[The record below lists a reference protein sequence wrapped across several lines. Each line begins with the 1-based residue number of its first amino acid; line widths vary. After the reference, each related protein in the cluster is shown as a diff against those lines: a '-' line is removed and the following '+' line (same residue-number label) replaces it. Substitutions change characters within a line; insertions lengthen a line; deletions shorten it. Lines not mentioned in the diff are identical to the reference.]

1 MSSKTDHD
9 YMLQALELG
18 ESVKGTTGDNPWVGC
33 LIVKDGI
40 ILGQGATHPPAG
52 LHAEAAA
59 LQEAQKSKHSL
70 DGATLYCTVEPC
82 SFEGR
87 TPSCAKAIARS
98 GISRVVASIRDPH
111 PKVNGEGFSIL
122 RQAGG
127 EVTEGIKSQQAEAS
141 LQEWLNGYR

>member
-1 MSSKTDHD
+1 
-9 YMLQALELG
+9 MLQALELG

-33 LIVKDGI
+33 LIVKDGL
-40 ILGQGATHPPAG
+40 ILGQGATHPPGG

-59 LQEAQKSKHSL
+59 LQEAKKSKHSL

-111 PKVNGEGFSIL
+111 PKVNGEGFRIL
-122 RQAGG
+122 RQAGV
-127 EVTEGIKSQQAEAS
+127 EVTEGIRSQQVESS

>member
-1 MSSKTDHD
+1 
-9 YMLQALELG
+9 MLQALELG

-33 LIVKDGI
+33 LIIKDGI
-40 ILGQGATHPPAG
+40 ILGQGATHPPGG

-98 GISRVVASIRDPH
+98 GISRVCLLYTSPSPRD
-111 PKVNGEGFSIL
+111 
-122 RQAGG
+122 RQ
-127 EVTEGIKSQQAEAS
+127 KSRMPSSA
-141 LQEWLNGYR
+141 

>member
-1 MSSKTDHD
+1 MSSKTDQD

-33 LIVKDGI
+33 LIVKDGKV
-40 ILGQGATHPPAG
+40 LGQGATHPPGG

-59 LQEAQKSKHSL
+59 LQEAQKSKQSL
-70 DGATLYCTVEPC
+70 NGATLYCTVEPC

-98 GISRVVASIRDPH
+98 GISRVVVSIRDPH

-122 RQAGG
+122 RQAGVK
-127 EVTEGIKSQQAEAS
+127 VTEGIKSQQVEAS
-141 LQEWLNGYR
+141 LQEWLNGYS

>member
-1 MSSKTDHD
+1 MSSKTDQE
-9 YMLQALELG
+9 YMLKALELG

-33 LIVKDGI
+33 LIVKDGKV
-40 ILGQGATHPPAG
+40 LGQGATHPPGG

-59 LQEAQKSKHSL
+59 LQEAQKFKYSL

-87 TPSCAKAIARS
+87 TPSCAKAIVRS

-122 RQAGG
+122 RQAGV
-127 EVTEGIKSQQAEAS
+127 EVTEGIKSLEVEAS

>member
-1 MSSKTDHD
+1 
-9 YMLQALELG
+9 MLQALELG

-33 LIVKDGI
+33 LIVKDGKV
-40 ILGQGATHPPAG
+40 LGQGATHPPGG

-59 LQEAQKSKHSL
+59 LQEAKKSKHSL

-111 PKVNGEGFSIL
+111 PKVNGEGFNIL
-122 RQAGG
+122 RQAGV
-127 EVTEGIKSQQAEAS
+127 EVTEGIKSLEVEVS

>member
-1 MSSKTDHD
+1 MSSKTDQD

-33 LIVKDGI
+33 LIVKDGL
-40 ILGQGATHPPAG
+40 ILGQGATHPPGG

-59 LQEAQKSKHSL
+59 LQEAQKSKQSL
-70 DGATLYCTVEPC
+70 NGATLYCTVEPC

-122 RQAGG
+122 RQAGV
-127 EVTEGIKSQQAEAS
+127 EVTEGIKSQQVEAS
-141 LQEWLNGYR
+141 LLEWLNGYR

>member
-1 MSSKTDHD
+1 MSSKTDQD

-18 ESVKGTTGDNPWVGC
+18 ETVKGTTGDNPWVGC
-33 LIVKDGI
+33 LIIKDGI
-40 ILGQGATHPPAG
+40 ILGQGAM
-52 LHAEAAA
+52 HAEAAA

-122 RQAGG
+122 RQAGV
-127 EVTEGIKSQQAEAS
+127 EVTEGIKSQQVEAS
-141 LQEWLNGYR
+141 LLEWLNGYR

>member
-1 MSSKTDHD
+1 
-9 YMLQALELG
+9 MLQALELG

-40 ILGQGATHPPAG
+40 ILGQGATHPPGG

-59 LQEAQKSKHSL
+59 LQEAKKSKYSL

-111 PKVNGEGFSIL
+111 PKVNGEGFRIL
-122 RQAGG
+122 RQAGV
-127 EVTEGIKSQQAEAS
+127 EVTEGIKSQQGEAS

>member
-1 MSSKTDHD
+1 MSSKTDQE

-33 LIVKDGI
+33 LIVKDGL
-40 ILGQGATHPPAG
+40 ILGQGATHPPGG

-59 LQEAQKSKHSL
+59 LQEAKKSKHSL

-111 PKVNGEGFSIL
+111 PKVNGKGFRIL
-122 RQAGG
+122 RQAGV
-127 EVTEGIKSQQAEAS
+127 EVTEGIKSLEVEAS
-141 LQEWLNGYR
+141 LKEWLNGYR

>member
-1 MSSKTDHD
+1 MSSKTDQD

-33 LIVKDGI
+33 LIVKDGKV
-40 ILGQGATHPPAG
+40 LGQGATHPPGG

-70 DGATLYCTVEPC
+70 NGATLYCTVEPC

-122 RQAGG
+122 RQAGV
-127 EVTEGIKSQQAEAS
+127 EVTEGIKSQQVEAS
-141 LQEWLNGYR
+141 LQEWLNGYC

>member
-1 MSSKTDHD
+1 
-9 YMLQALELG
+9 MLQALELG

-33 LIVKDGI
+33 LIVKDGKV
-40 ILGQGATHPPAG
+40 LAQGATHPPGG

-59 LQEAQKSKHSL
+59 LQEAQKSMKSL

-87 TPSCAKAIARS
+87 TSSCAKAIARS
-98 GISRVVASIRDPH
+98 GITRVVASIRDPH
-111 PKVNGEGFSIL
+111 PKVNGEGFRIL
-122 RQAGG
+122 RQAGV
-127 EVTEGIKSQQAEAS
+127 EVTEGIKSQQVEAS

>member
-1 MSSKTDHD
+1 MSSKTDQD

-40 ILGQGATHPPAG
+40 ILGQGATQPPGG

-59 LQEAQKSKHSL
+59 IQEAQKLKHSL

-87 TPSCAKAIARS
+87 TPSCAKAIALS

-111 PKVNGEGFSIL
+111 PKVNGEGFNIL
-122 RQAGG
+122 RQAGV
-127 EVTEGIKSQQAEAS
+127 EVTEGIKSLEVEVS
-141 LQEWLNGYR
+141 LQEWLNRYR

>member
-1 MSSKTDHD
+1 
-9 YMLQALELG
+9 MLQALKLG

-33 LIVKDGI
+33 LIVKDGKV
-40 ILGQGATHPPAG
+40 LGQGATHPPGG
-52 LHAEAAA
+52 LHAEAVA
-59 LQEAQKSKHSL
+59 LQEAQNLKHSL

-111 PKVNGEGFSIL
+111 PKVNGKGLSIL
-122 RQAGG
+122 RQAGV
-127 EVTEGIKSQQAEAS
+127 EVTEGIKSLEVEAS

>member
-1 MSSKTDHD
+1 MYKR
-9 YMLQALELG
+9 Q
-18 ESVKGTTGDNPWVGC
+18 
-33 LIVKDGI
+33 
-40 ILGQGATHPPAG
+40 GQGVTHPPGG

-59 LQEAQKSKHSL
+59 LQEAQKFKHSL

-122 RQAGG
+122 RQAGV
-127 EVTEGIKSQQAEAS
+127 EVTEGIKSQQVEAS
-141 LQEWLNGYR
+141 LQEWLNGYS

>member
-1 MSSKTDHD
+1 M
-9 YMLQALELG
+9 
-18 ESVKGTTGDNPWVGC
+18 
-33 LIVKDGI
+33 
-40 ILGQGATHPPAG
+40 GQGATHPPGG

-59 LQEAQKSKHSL
+59 LQEAQNLKHSL

-122 RQAGG
+122 RQAGV
-127 EVTEGIKSQQAEAS
+127 EVTEGIKSQQVEAS

>member
-1 MSSKTDHD
+1 MSSITDQD

-18 ESVKGTTGDNPWVGC
+18 ESVKGATGDNPWVGC
-33 LIVKDGI
+33 LIVKDGKV
-40 ILGQGATHPPAG
+40 LGQGATHPPGG

-59 LQEAQKSKHSL
+59 LQEALKSKQSL
-70 DGATLYCTVEPC
+70 NGATLYCTVEPC

-111 PKVNGEGFSIL
+111 PKVNGEGFKIL
-122 RQAGG
+122 RQAGV
-127 EVTEGIKSQQAEAS
+127 EVTEGIKSQQVEAS

>member
-1 MSSKTDHD
+1 
-9 YMLQALELG
+9 MLQALELG

-33 LIVKDGI
+33 LIVKNGKV
-40 ILGQGATHPPAG
+40 LGQGATHPPGG

-59 LQEAQKSKHSL
+59 LQEAQKSKYSL

-122 RQAGG
+122 RQAGV
-127 EVTEGIKSQQAEAS
+127 EVNEGIKSQQVEAS
-141 LQEWLNGYR
+141 LQEWLNRYQR

>member
-1 MSSKTDHD
+1 
-9 YMLQALELG
+9 MLQALKLG

-40 ILGQGATHPPAG
+40 ILGQGATHPPGG

-59 LQEAQKSKHSL
+59 LQEAKKSKHSL

-111 PKVNGEGFSIL
+111 PKVNGEGFRIL
-122 RQAGG
+122 RQAGV
-127 EVTEGIKSQQAEAS
+127 EVTEGIKSQQVEAS

>member
-1 MSSKTDHD
+1 
-9 YMLQALELG
+9 MLQALELG
-18 ESVKGTTGDNPWVGC
+18 ESVRGTTGDNPWVGC
-33 LIVKDGI
+33 LIVKDGL
-40 ILGQGATHPPAG
+40 ILGQGATHPPGG

-59 LQEAQKSKHSL
+59 LQEAKKSKHSL

-111 PKVNGEGFSIL
+111 PKVNGEGFRIL
-122 RQAGG
+122 RQAGV
-127 EVTEGIKSQQAEAS
+127 EVTEGIKSLEVEAS
-141 LQEWLNGYR
+141 LKEWLNGYR

>member
-1 MSSKTDHD
+1 MSSKTDQD
-9 YMLQALELG
+9 YMLQALKLG

-40 ILGQGATHPPAG
+40 ILGQGATHPPGG

-59 LQEAQKSKHSL
+59 LQEAKKSKHSL

-111 PKVNGEGFSIL
+111 PKVNGEGFRIL
-122 RQAGG
+122 RQAGV
-127 EVTEGIKSQQAEAS
+127 EVTEGIKSQQVEAS
-141 LQEWLNGYR
+141 LKEWLNGYR

>member
-1 MSSKTDHD
+1 MSSKTDQD

-40 ILGQGATHPPAG
+40 ILGQGATHPPGG

-59 LQEAQKSKHSL
+59 LQEAQKSKQSL
-70 DGATLYCTVEPC
+70 NGATLYCTVEPC

-111 PKVNGEGFSIL
+111 PKVNGKGFSIL
-122 RQAGG
+122 RQAGV
-127 EVTEGIKSQQAEAS
+127 EVTEGIKSLEVEAS
-141 LQEWLNGYR
+141 LQEWLKGYR

>member
-1 MSSKTDHD
+1 
-9 YMLQALELG
+9 MLHALELG

-33 LIVKDGI
+33 LIIKDEKV
-40 ILGQGATHPPAG
+40 LGQGATHPPGG

-59 LQEAQKSKHSL
+59 LQEAKKSKHSL

-111 PKVNGEGFSIL
+111 PKVNGEGFNIL
-122 RQAGG
+122 RQAGV
-127 EVTEGIKSQQAEAS
+127 EVTEGIKSQQVEAS

>member
-1 MSSKTDHD
+1 
-9 YMLQALELG
+9 MLQALELG

-33 LIVKDGI
+33 LIVKDGKV
-40 ILGQGATHPPAG
+40 LGQGATHPPGG

-59 LQEAQKSKHSL
+59 LQEAKKSKHSL

-111 PKVNGEGFSIL
+111 PKVNGEGFRIL
-122 RQAGG
+122 RQAGV
-127 EVTEGIKSQQAEAS
+127 EVSEGIKSLEVEAS

>member
-1 MSSKTDHD
+1 MK
-9 YMLQALELG
+9 LAIKEAKKANN
-18 ESVKGTTGDNPWVGC
+18 EVFPNPKVGC
-33 LIVKDGI
+33 LIVKDGKV
-40 ILGQGATHPPAG
+40 LGQGATHPPGG

-122 RQAGG
+122 RQAGV
-127 EVTEGIKSQQAEAS
+127 EVTEGIKSQQVEAS
-141 LQEWLNGYR
+141 LQEWLNGYS

>member
-1 MSSKTDHD
+1 MSPKTDQD

-33 LIVKDGI
+33 LIVKDGL
-40 ILGQGATHPPAG
+40 ILGQGATHPPGG

-59 LQEAQKSKHSL
+59 LQEAKKSKHSL

-98 GISRVVASIRDPH
+98 GISRVVVSIRDPH
-111 PKVNGEGFSIL
+111 PKVNGEGFNIL
-122 RQAGG
+122 RQAGV
-127 EVTEGIKSQQAEAS
+127 EVTEGIKSLEVEVS

>member
-1 MSSKTDHD
+1 
-9 YMLQALELG
+9 MLQALELG

-33 LIVKDGI
+33 LIVKNGK
-40 ILGQGATHPPAG
+40 ILGQGATHPPGG

-59 LQEAQKSKHSL
+59 LQEAKKLKHSL
-70 DGATLYCTVEPC
+70 NGATLYCTVEPC

-122 RQAGG
+122 RHAGV
-127 EVTEGIKSQQAEAS
+127 EVTEGIKSQQVEAS

>member
-1 MSSKTDHD
+1 
-9 YMLQALELG
+9 MLQALELG

-33 LIVKDGI
+33 LIVKDGL
-40 ILGQGATHPPAG
+40 ILGQGATHPPGG

-59 LQEAQKSKHSL
+59 HQEAKKSKHSL

-111 PKVNGEGFSIL
+111 PKVNGKGFSIL
-122 RQAGG
+122 RQAGVK
-127 EVTEGIKSQQAEAS
+127 VTEGIKSQQVEAS
-141 LQEWLNGYR
+141 LQEWLNGYC